1 MGTALIFQV
10 DRLLRSIKC
19 ILEWHVMENAGGEV
33 AISNQRSILCV
44 SSSHGLHWPAE
55 VFEMDGPYILCSKS
69 PASVLFQ
76 RENFGRPRFLLER
89 SITVKG
95 EHDPS
100 ARGQDA
106 RKKYCSNHVQL
117 SHLRSLKGLHLLQ
130 SITMDDIQ
138 FHADEWLLTEME
150 RLNWFE
156 RGTIAAW
163 SKVIM
168 RTWYKTLLPSLTLD
182 VPYDRS
188 MSLNYV
194 HALPKKTN
202 QTQSLFPMQ
211 MILVLSHAFCSSLF
225 CSPSPGPSSAPF
237 RDLGM
242 CSPRYHLLRCYGHM
256 MLLDEVLSP
265 GDQCW
270 RVLTSKSRE
279 RDSRFGETL
288 N

>member
-89 SITVKG
+89 SITLKG

-130 SITMDDIQ
+130 SITMNDIQ

-163 SKVIM
+163 SKVM

-225 CSPSPGPSSAPF
+225 CSPSPGPSSAQF

-242 CSPRYHLLRCYGHM
+242 CSPRYHLIHAYP
-256 MLLDEVLSP
+256 LSS
-265 GDQCW
+265 CA
-270 RVLTSKSRE
+270 
-279 RDSRFGETL
+279 
-288 N
+288 